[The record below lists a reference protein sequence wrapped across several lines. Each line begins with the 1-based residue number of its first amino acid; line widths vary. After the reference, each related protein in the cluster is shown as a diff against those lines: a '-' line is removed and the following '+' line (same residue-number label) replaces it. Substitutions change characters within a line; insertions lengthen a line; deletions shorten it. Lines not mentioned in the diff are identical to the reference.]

1 VQINYAKREISCK
14 LVYYGPGMSG
24 KTTNLEIVHEK
35 VPEHNKGEM
44 TSIATE
50 GDRTLFFD
58 FLPLD
63 LGQVRGMTTKFQL
76 YTVPGQV
83 YYASTRKLVL
93 QGADGVIFVADSQA
107 EKLAE
112 NIESLKDLQ
121 QNLDEYGLNIEEMP
135 LVIQWNKRDLPTA
148 MSVEELE
155 EKVNWVGAA
164 TTEAV
169 AATGQGVL
177 GTLKLA
183 ASMILDRLNTKEP
196 GAVAATLKKA
206 KAETK
211 TEKKEPPERKEVY
224 IATINTDKISK
235 SYFNQYCQVQ
245 YRLAA
250 KSDEVEDFK
259 KFSEEEK
266 KKLLESLINYVL
278 LLQDAK
284 RLNIQASKEEVDTQV
299 NSFVKRF
306 QSKEELDGY
315 LAGRKLSLD
324 NLRNEATKNVII
336 GKIIQKV
343 IPDLHERL
351 KITEG
356 DVKSFYSANADKF
369 DGKPLESV
377 RSGII
382 ARIKSQRKRSLL
394 EEFFRKLRE
403 QAKIEVHSENI

>member
-1 VQINYAKREISCK
+1 VQINYAKREVSCK

-24 KTTNLEIVHEK
+24 KTTNLEIIHEK

-93 QGADGVIFVADSQA
+93 QGSDGVIFVADSQA
-107 EKLAE
+107 DKLEE

-121 QNLDEYGLNIEEMP
+121 RNLEEYGLKLEEIPM
-135 LVIQWNKRDLPTA
+135 VIQWNKRDLPNA

-155 EKVNWVGAA
+155 EKINWVGAP
-164 TTEAV
+164 TTTAV
-169 AATGQGVL
+169 AATGEGVL

-183 ASMILDRLNTKEP
+183 ASMILDRLNAKEP
-196 GAVAATLKKA
+196 GAVVAAAKKA
-206 KAETK
+206 RTAAKEG
-211 TEKKEPPERKEVY
+211 KEPGERKEVY
-224 IATINTDKISK
+224 VATVNTDKISK

-245 YRLAA
+245 YRLNA
-250 KSDEVEDFK
+250 KTDEVEDFK
-259 KFSEEEK
+259 KFSPEDK

-284 RLNIQASKEEVDTQV
+284 KRGLEAPKDEVDAQV
-299 NSFVKRF
+299 SGFTKRF
-306 QSKEELDGY
+306 SSEKDLEKY
-315 LAGRKLSLD
+315 LARRKLSLD

-336 GKIIQKV
+336 SKIIQEV
-343 IPDLHERL
+343 IPDLHSRL

-356 DVKSFYSANADKF
+356 EVKAFYTANAESF
-369 DGKPLESV
+369 GGKPLDEV
-377 RSGII
+377 KAKVI
-382 ARIKSQRKRSLL
+382 AKIKNRRKRSLL
-394 EEFFRKLRE
+394 EEFFAKLRE
-403 QAKIEVHSENI
+403 RAEIEIYHENL